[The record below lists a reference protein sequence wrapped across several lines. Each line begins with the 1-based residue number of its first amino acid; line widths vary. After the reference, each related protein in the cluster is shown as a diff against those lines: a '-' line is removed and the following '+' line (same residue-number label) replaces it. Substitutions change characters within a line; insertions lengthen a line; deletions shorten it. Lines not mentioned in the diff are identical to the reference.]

1 MTIYVLIASLIAVV
15 VLRSHILPRF
25 YMKPIQLDAI
35 DDERFCLIDVRDFI
49 SYYRTP
55 TDRTKN
61 IPLSYLSR
69 TMKEE
74 ELCDK
79 EIVVIGEDN
88 KSVRLA
94 ARIINRHLKK
104 QIYYSTI

>member
-1 MTIYVLIASLIAVV
+1 MIAIELLLAVV
-15 VLRSHILPRF
+15 VILSIRSYILPRF
-25 YMKPIQLDAI
+25 YMKPIQKDKVEQG
-35 DDERFCLIDVRDFI
+35 DYCLIDVRDFI

-55 TDRTKN
+55 TNESKN

-79 EIVVIGEDN
+79 DIVVIGDDN
-88 KSVRLA
+88 RSIRMA
-94 ARIINRHLKK
+94 ARIINKRIKK
-104 QIYYSTI
+104 SVYYLTL